1 VALAVFVFL
10 CAAGGAQDSKIST
23 SGGAQLDLISTLG
36 LTQHTSTSS
45 AVPTFEDISARAG
58 LTVAHIASPEKKY
71 IVESMSGGVG
81 FIDCDGSGVLSALVV
96 NGSTVDR

>member
-1 VALAVFVFL
+1 MIALPALAAFVFL
-10 CAAGGAQDSKIST
+10 CAAGGAQDSKISPS
-23 SGGAQLDLISTLG
+23 SGA
-36 LTQHTSTSS
+36 QHTSTSTGPSS

-96 NGSTVDR
+96 NGSTVERYR